1 MRTGLIENWTGNPA
15 EIGPMYPFVGFEMPV
30 VLVCFILWILY
41 TIWQMR
47 FENTH
52 NAREEQEL
60 RTSDSKVLREANSKL
75 VKY

>member
-47 FENTH
+47 FEYTH
-52 NAREEQEL
+52 YAREEQEL
-60 RTSDSKVLREANSKL
+60 RKSDSKVLREANSKL

>member
-15 EIGPMYPFVGFEMPV
+15 EIGPMYPFVGFEVPV

-47 FENTH
+47 SEYTH
-52 NAREEQEL
+52 YAREEQEF
-60 RTSDSKVLREANSKL
+60 RKSDSKVLREANSKL

>member
-15 EIGPMYPFVGFEMPV
+15 EIGPMYPFVGFEVPV

-47 FENTH
+47 FEHTH
-52 NAREEQEL
+52 YAREEQEL
-60 RTSDSKVLREANSKL
+60 RKSDSKVLREANSKL

>member
-1 MRTGLIENWTGNPA
+1 MRTGLIENWRGNPA
-15 EIGPMYPFVGFEMPV
+15 EIGPMYPFVGFEVPV

-47 FENTH
+47 FEYTH
-52 NAREEQEL
+52 YAREEQEL
-60 RTSDSKVLREANSKL
+60 RKSDSKVLREANSKL

>member
-15 EIGPMYPFVGFEMPV
+15 EIGPMYPFVGFEVPV

-52 NAREEQEL
+52 YAREEQEL
-60 RTSDSKVLREANSKL
+60 RKSDSKILREANSKL